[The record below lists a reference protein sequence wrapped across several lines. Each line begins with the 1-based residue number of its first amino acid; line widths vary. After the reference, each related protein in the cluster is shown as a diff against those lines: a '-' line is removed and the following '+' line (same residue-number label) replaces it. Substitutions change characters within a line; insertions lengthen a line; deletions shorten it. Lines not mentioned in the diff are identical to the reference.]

1 MLISELKDRKFK
13 VEMNE
18 LFEMPAY
25 NHPKEG
31 SPRYNK
37 FKSLKPKIKK
47 LAPYFSDSTD
57 VKLDEFEDTGF
68 PACIKFGNECYIIPF
83 KYFRTTGKYQGH
95 YIKGFE
101 IVFPHEKIEKRNT
114 IEEVIELLKDRCGIG
129 NLVLN
134 NV

>member
-1 MLISELKDRKFK
+1 MLISELKERKFK

-18 LFEMPAY
+18 LFGMPY
-25 NHPKEG
+25 IPKEG
-31 SPRYNK
+31 STRYNK
-37 FKSLKPKIKK
+37 LKSLKPKIKK

-57 VKLDEFEDTGF
+57 VKLDELEDTGF

-83 KYFRTTGKYQGH
+83 QYYRTTDKGQGH

-101 IVFPHEKIEKRNT
+101 IVFPHEKTEKRNT

>member
-13 VEMNE
+13 VDMNE
-18 LFEMPAY
+18 LFGMPY
-25 NHPKEG
+25 IPKEG
-31 SPRYNK
+31 STRYNK

-57 VKLDEFEDTGF
+57 VKLDEFEDPGF
-68 PACIKFGNECYIIPF
+68 PVGIKFGNECYIIPF
-83 KYFRTTGKYQGH
+83 KYFRNTGKYQGH

-114 IEEVIELLKDRCGIG
+114 IEEVIELLKDRCGVG

-134 NV
+134 NI